1 MSLLSASGLELA
13 LCFRSFMSVAL
24 AAVNT
29 AGTEVASVQN
39 ERDRNI
45 ELKYPKPE
53 CRSPK
58 QIRSFM
64 MSLLFDIRIC
74 FEFPSPSCLS
84 HNKIRLRIQRSTHA
98 QTRIQERCTGARAN
112 FEIILNGKRGIS
124 VTTRNLAAK
133 GVLHE
138 DHRSRLPDFA
148 LIDPAKVKIN
158 CGGFGIGAVLEF
170 DEERLAAMKG
180 GDGNVSVSGKM
191 RRRG

>member
-1 MSLLSASGLELA
+1 MRGNSKFERRNSKRSWDSCI
-13 LCFRSFMSVAL
+13 CFEF
-24 AAVNT
+24 
-29 AGTEVASVQN
+29 
-39 ERDRNI
+39 
-45 ELKYPKPE
+45 
-53 CRSPK
+53 
-58 QIRSFM
+58 
-64 MSLLFDIRIC
+64 RISS

-158 CGGFGIGAVLEF
+158 CSGFGIGAVLEF

-191 RRRG
+191 RRRGARF